1 MDGEWSV
8 EKVLQV
14 IVVNCRSWRGDGIKV
29 LVLPSYDELLVF
41 DNHILTD
48 FVYTVDVYPI
58 AFHIRTRESS

>member
-29 LVLPSYDELLVF
+29 LVLPTYDELLVS
-41 DNHILTD
+41 DNHILT
-48 FVYTVDVYPI
+48 
-58 AFHIRTRESS
+58 